1 MMPKTIFRASS
12 DVVPGIEKGA
22 LYGHIKPTGVG
33 GKRDAIVDQK
43 SIIQ

>member
-12 DVVPGIEKGA
+12 DVVPGLEKVA
-22 LYGHIKPTGVG
+22 LYGPIKPTGLG
-33 GKRDAIVDQK
+33 GKRDGIVDHY